1 MKAAYDDKDVIN
13 NIEEYK
19 CNTISHRIDNDADSD
34 DEQIKTGIKKMHMFL
49 VNIINENKIRDKEN
63 VKDFNPVKIHYGRIY

>member
-1 MKAAYDDKDVIN
+1 
-13 NIEEYK
+13 
-19 CNTISHRIDNDADSD
+19 
-34 DEQIKTGIKKMHMFL
+34 MHMFL